1 MMKSKIFIGL
11 SVLALSACNT
21 FETDDLEYNN
31 PGSDVY
37 ISEMIT
43 GGQYLDDYY
52 VDVASWENRAKW
64 NLANVHDPSVVLADD
79 GYYYMYQT
87 DAGYGDPQIGY
98 GLDRGHFICR
108 RSKDLV
114 NWQLMG
120 ATMHGVPGWIEAKVN
135 EIRKEM
141 GLDPSTTAFSSAN
154 SINYQKS
161 FGYWAP
167 CVRKVKD
174 GLYRM
179 YYVITLPGT
188 LDGTEATWSE
198 RCFIGLMESS
208 DPSNI
213 DSWVDKGYVMTN
225 YSDKELEFNVP
236 SNDWANCY
244 YKYNAI
250 DPSYVIKENGEHWL
264 VYGSWHSGFAAVE
277 LDPETGKTK
286 ATQGMPWGA
295 DNEAAY
301 GQRIF
306 TRQNGN
312 RWQASEAPEVIYRD
326 GYYYMFV
333 AYDELAVAYNTR
345 VVRSQNIIGPYV
357 DILGTDVTNN
367 GGEAYPIL
375 THPYAFKNSNAWVG
389 ISHCAVFQDGNDNW
403 YYASQQRFENGYN
416 GNGSANALMLG
427 GVRSIIWT
435 EDGWPLVSPERYA
448 GVEQTAIT
456 ENELVGEWENI
467 MLRYS
472 FQKVDKA
479 TSLTLNADHKVA
491 ADETTLDGLT
501 WSFDAAKNILTVG
514 TMKLYLRRD
523 LNWETEKPA
532 DRKPTI
538 VYAGL
543 SSDKKT
549 TLWGKKVK

>member
-1 MMKSKIFIGL
+1 MKNKILIGL
-11 SVLALSACNT
+11 SVLALGACNT

-31 PGSDVY
+31 PGSGNS
-37 ISEMIT
+37 IPEMIT

-52 VDVASWENRAKW
+52 VDVAGWENRDKW
-64 NLANVHDPSVVLADD
+64 NLANVHDPSVVLAED

-87 DAGYGDPQIGY
+87 DAGYGNPQDGY
-98 GLDRGHFICR
+98 GQNRGHFLCR

-114 NWQLMG
+114 NWQVMG
-120 ATMHGVPGWIEAKVN
+120 ATMHGVPAWIEAKVN

-141 GLDPSTTAFSSAN
+141 GLAPSATNFSPS
-154 SINYQKS
+154 SSTNYQKN

-167 CVRKVKD
+167 CVRQVKK

-179 YYVITLPGT
+179 YYVITLPGS
-188 LDGTEATWSE
+188 LDGTDNTWSE
-198 RCFIGLMESS
+198 RCFIGLMESN
-208 DPSNI
+208 DPSNL

-225 YSDKELEFNVP
+225 YSDKDLNFNVH
-236 SNDWANCY
+236 SGDWGNCY

-250 DPSYVIKENGEHWL
+250 DPSYIITENGEHWL
-264 VYGSWHSGFAAVE
+264 IYGSWHSGFASVQIN
-277 LDPETGKTK
+277 PETGKTL
-286 ATQGMPWGA
+286 AQQGLPWGA
-295 DNEAAY
+295 ENEAAY
-301 GQRIF
+301 GKRVF

-312 RWQASEAPEVIYRD
+312 RWQASEAPEVIYRN

-345 VVRSQNIIGPYV
+345 VVRSQNINGPYV

-367 GGEAYPIL
+367 GGEAYPIV
-375 THPYAFKNSNAWVG
+375 THPYSFATGNPWVG
-389 ISHCAVFQDGNDNW
+389 ISHCAVFQDGKDNW
-403 YYASQQRFENGYN
+403 YYASQQRFPESYN
-416 GNGSANALMLG
+416 GNASANALMLG

-456 ENELVGEWENI
+456 EAELVGDWENI
-467 MLRYS
+467 MLGYHY
-472 FQKVDKA
+472 QQVDYA
-479 TSLTLNADHKVA
+479 TGLTLGADHKVVA
-491 ADETTLDGLT
+491 AEASLNGLT
-501 WSFDAAKNILTVG
+501 WSFDASKNVLTIG
-514 TMKLYLRRD
+514 SIKLYLRRD
-523 LNWETEKPA
+523 LDWETTKPA

-543 SSDKKT
+543 SADKKT
-549 TLWGKKVK
+549 TIWGKKVNL